1 MANYRLSNEAK
12 NDLIRIYQYG
22 ISKFGVIQADAYF
35 DALFVC
41 FNTIAERPFSFESV
55 AYIKPGYRR
64 CVCGTDTIYF
74 KQTEYCCYHDYCWQI
89 RYRQHLVIKT
99 TRTRA

>member
-41 FNTIAERPFSFESV
+41 FNTIAERTFSFESV

-74 KQTEYCCYHDYCWQI
+74 KVNANTVDI
-89 RYRQHLVIKT
+89 MTIIGRQDISNIF
-99 TRTRA
+99 

>member
-12 NDLIRIYQYG
+12 TDLIRIYQYG
-22 ISKFGVIQADAYF
+22 ISQFGVVQADAYF
-35 DALFVC
+35 DAFFVC
-41 FNTIAERPFSFESV
+41 FDTIAERPFSFESV

-74 KQTEYCCYHDYCWQI
+74 KVNAYTIDI
-89 RYRQHLVIKT
+89 MTIIGRQDISNIF
-99 TRTRA
+99 

>member
-22 ISKFGVIQADAYF
+22 ISQFGVVQADAYF
-35 DALFVC
+35 DAFFVC

-55 AYIKPGYRR
+55 AYIKAGYRR

-74 KQTEYCCYHDYCWQI
+74 KVNANTVAI
-89 RYRQHLVIKT
+89 MTIIGRQDISNIF
-99 TRTRA
+99 

>member
-1 MANYRLSNEAK
+1 MAKYRLSNEAK

-22 ISKFGVIQADAYF
+22 ISQFGVVQADAYF
-35 DALFVC
+35 DAFFVC
-41 FNTIAERPFSFESV
+41 FNTIAGRPFSFESV

-74 KQTEYCCYHDYCWQI
+74 KVNANTVDI
-89 RYRQHLVIKT
+89 MAIIGRQDISNIF
-99 TRTRA
+99 